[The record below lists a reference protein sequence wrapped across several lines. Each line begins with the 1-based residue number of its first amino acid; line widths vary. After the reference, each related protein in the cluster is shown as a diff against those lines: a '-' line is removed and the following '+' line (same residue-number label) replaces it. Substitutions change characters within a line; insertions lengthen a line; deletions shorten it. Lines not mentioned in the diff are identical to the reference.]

1 MATVYTLE
9 IDAGATFT
17 RQFEYLNDDGT
28 PFDLEGFSALF
39 QIRLKPDTEL
49 ILETVPT
56 IDLDTATVSL
66 VLTAEET
73 ALLTEP
79 DYVYGLELIHESG
92 EPVIRLVG
100 GTCLISPEVVRPE
113 GS

>member
-1 MATVYTLE
+1 MSLIYTLN

-28 PFDLEGFSALF
+28 PFDLEGFTALF

-49 ILETVPT
+49 ILETVPE
-56 IDLDTATVSL
+56 IDLETAMVSL
-66 VLTAEET
+66 TLTAEET